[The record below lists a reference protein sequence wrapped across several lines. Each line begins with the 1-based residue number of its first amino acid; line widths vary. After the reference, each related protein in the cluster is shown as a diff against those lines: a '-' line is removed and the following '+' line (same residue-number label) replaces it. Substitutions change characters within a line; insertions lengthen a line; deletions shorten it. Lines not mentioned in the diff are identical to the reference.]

1 MSLPLVSIIIP
12 CFNSASFMARAIE
25 SSLNQVYPDTEIIL
39 VDNNSTDD
47 TPQVMDLYGE
57 KYPGKVQV
65 LTEKTPG
72 PSAARN
78 CGLRQA
84 KGEWIQF
91 LDSDDE
97 LLPDKIQ
104 DQVKII
110 ASHPCDLVVGNYSVF
125 RLKKKRV
132 DVRASRHPWV
142 GLITSN
148 LGITSSNLWKKEM
161 VGRAGG
167 FNETWRRSSEEYVLL
182 FDMLKT
188 GARVA
193 YDPSFHTRVYY
204 RTESVSKSEDPA
216 QRQKIWRNNFEL
228 RMQIRDY
235 LKDNDQF
242 AGEIQLAWDKYM
254 YPRLVHLKYKFPD
267 LYHHYMPELQINLP
281 LQDLIKPIA
290 SREIR
295 RILACFF
302 QPSGHRK

>member
-1 MSLPLVSIIIP
+1 
-12 CFNSASFMARAIE
+12 
-25 SSLNQVYPDTEIIL
+25 
-39 VDNNSTDD
+39 
-47 TPQVMDLYGE
+47 MDLYGE

-110 ASHPCDLVVGNYSVF
+110 ASHPCDLIVGNYSVF
-125 RLKKKRV
+125 RLKKKRFA
-132 DVRASRHPWV
+132 VRANRHPWV

-148 LGITSSNLWKKEM
+148 LGSTSSNLWEKDMLDK
-161 VGRAGG
+161 VGG
-167 FNETWRRSSEEYVLL
+167 FNETWRSSVEYVLL
-182 FDMLKT
+182 FDQLKE
-188 GARVA
+188 GAEIA
-193 YDPSFHTRVYY
+193 YDTSFQTKVHFRL
-204 RTESVSKSEDPA
+204 ESVCKSEDPTG
-216 QRQKIWRNNFEL
+216 RQKIWNNNLEL

-235 LKDNDQF
+235 LKASDQF
-242 AGEIQLAWDKYM
+242 SGEAQRAWDRYM
-254 YPRLVHLKYKFPD
+254 YSHLVHLKYKFPD

-295 RILACFF
+295 RILKCFVISPDKKRF
-302 QPSGHRK
+302 I